1 MTSENPSRIQPL
13 TLKAMHRLLTAL
25 ELRQIIDVR
34 IDGESL
40 KWVHSEF
47 ANHDVV
53 ATIADPMA
61 HTVSVTVDGFYP
73 PDILPWS
80 AVLMD
85 STNEV
90 FDN

>member
-1 MTSENPSRIQPL
+1 MTSENPNRIQPL
-13 TLKAMHRLLTAL
+13 TLKAMHRLLTGL
-25 ELRQIIDVR
+25 GLPQIIDVR

-53 ATIADPMA
+53 ATIVDPVL
-61 HTVSVTVDGFYP
+61 HSVSVKVDDMSE
-73 PDILPWS
+73 DILPWS